1 MFHKIRLFTT
11 EKGFRDEGV
20 QQLLDKVSVISK
32 NCQYEIFESG
42 LSRIELE
49 LTKDGEVDALCY
61 LDDIL
66 ERLLE
71 LGQAYDYECGDSY
84 ADYGAYFQYYR
95 PDQTFDPVLSP
106 NGNRHVMQKY
116 AEVNSFDMDASFH
129 KIIELI
135 KAGEYAEAIKY
146 AKGCAYPEVND
157 LEDYIEE
164 DAK

>member
-11 EKGFRDEGV
+11 EKGFRDEAV
-20 QQLLDKVSVISK
+20 QQLLDKVSAISGD
-32 NCQYEIFESG
+32 CQYEVFESG
-42 LSRIELE
+42 LSRIEPE
-49 LTKDGEVDALCY
+49 LTEDGEMDALRY

-95 PDQTFDPVLSP
+95 PDQTFDLALSP

-129 KIIELI
+129 KIVKLI
-135 KAGEYAEAIKY
+135 KEVQYKEAIRYAED
-146 AKGCAYPEVND
+146 CAYPDVND
-157 LEDYIEE
+157 LEDYI
-164 DAK
+164 